1 MEGYFDSLTFDS
13 QNRHEI
19 KDTDYELPSK
29 NARKDKPTNTESP
42 SDKERSYNELKT
54 INRINEQQRIQQ
66 VRNAIQARVNKIEEF
81 AKKQE
86 EASRDEWLKEQE
98 KFVRDMEEK
107 EGSITQAMLEYDK
120 NSLQEHAKQEEL
132 QKKLAERRRMQQEE
146 LQAKQKQKKLL
157 YSYIEKIQL
166 YQQEFRLLYQ
176 QIQPFLPIL
185 KDHIDQQELKQYF
198 SFLNSQREQLDVIVN
213 KCKSGQ
219 VVEDDVKRC
228 SEINVQ
234 TRNLKTKIVE
244 AVENIKNKK
253 QEQAKPAPVQP
264 TPTTSSQ
271 PQVAPAIVQEPE
283 KVESVAHV
291 LNEYISRSNIKMF
304 AEIMEFYEHHTA
316 SFKHLEED
324 PALKQF
330 RFDCKKAVNIPV
342 NSLSGVNSEHIL
354 DKYNKLY
361 NLLKGQDVMVSDK
374 KVNAS
379 QHPQGIAFCMN
390 LLAKKFILQGDLM
403 VAGNPES
410 AFCYA
415 TMILSLWNDF
425 PDFGKLILAHF
436 YKSCPY
442 LVPYYIP
449 REQGE
454 SDDDYYLKQ
463 GYQYVD
469 GQIEKQDKFLR
480 RMTGIMRLYAS
491 ILISKPKRGQA
502 KSPYTLKEGWRWI
515 ASLLNLEPRLDI
527 TATMLHAFLETAGFQ
542 MEAVYG
548 KMFRKLIQKV
558 VIEKFMP
565 ILRKNCTGG
574 AVTRLELLLTEY
586 KKSGT
591 FETPNGYVAHSYW

>member
-1 MEGYFDSLTFDS
+1 MDDALVIDFEKLKLSAFTKYSKICGDVKEITIGPNAS
-13 QNRHEI
+13 RREI
-19 KDTDYELPSK
+19 KDSEYELPSK
-29 NARKDKPTNTESP
+29 HARKDKPTNTES
-42 SDKERSYNELKT
+42 SSENESSYDVLKT
-54 INRINEQQRIQQ
+54 INNINEQQRIKQ
-66 VRNAIQARVNKIEEF
+66 VQNAIQARVNKIEEF
-81 AKKQE
+81 ARKQKE
-86 EASRDEWLKEQE
+86 VGRDEWLKEQE

-107 EGSITQAMLEYDK
+107 EGSIAQAMLEYDK

-132 QKKLAERRRMQQEE
+132 HKKLAERRQMQQEE
-146 LQAKQKQKKLL
+146 LQVKQKHKKLM
-157 YSYIEKIQL
+157 YSYIEKIQR

-176 QIQPFLPIL
+176 QIIPSIPVL
-185 KDHIDQQELKQYF
+185 KDHTDQEKMKQYF
-198 SFLNSQREQLDVIVN
+198 SSLNSQIEQLDEL
-213 KCKSGQ
+213 K
-219 VVEDDVKRC
+219 C
-228 SEINVQ
+228 SEIIAQ
-234 TRNLKTKIVE
+234 TTNLKTEIEE

-253 QEQAKPAPVQP
+253 QEQAIP
-264 TPTTSSQ
+264 TLLESIPIPSQ
-271 PQVAPAIVQEPE
+271 PQVEPTIIQEPE
-283 KVESVAHV
+283 KVALVPNQ
-291 LNEYISRSNIKMF
+291 LNEYIS
-304 AEIMEFYEHHTA
+304 
-316 SFKHLEED
+316 
-324 PALKQF
+324 

-354 DKYNKLY
+354 DKYNKLH
-361 NLLKGQDVMVSDK
+361 NLLNGQDVM
-374 KVNAS
+374 
-379 QHPQGIAFCMN
+379 GIAFCMN

-415 TMILSLWNDF
+415 TVILSLWNDF

-454 SDDDYYLKQ
+454 SDENYYLKQ

-469 GQIEKQDKFLR
+469 GQIERQDKFLR

-542 MEAVYG
+542 MEVVYG
-548 KMFRKLIQKV
+548 KMFNKLIRRV
-558 VIEKFMP
+558 VMEKFMP
-565 ILRKNCTGG
+565 ILREKCTGG
-574 AVTRLELLLTEY
+574 AMTRLELLLSEY
-586 KKSGT
+586 TKKGK